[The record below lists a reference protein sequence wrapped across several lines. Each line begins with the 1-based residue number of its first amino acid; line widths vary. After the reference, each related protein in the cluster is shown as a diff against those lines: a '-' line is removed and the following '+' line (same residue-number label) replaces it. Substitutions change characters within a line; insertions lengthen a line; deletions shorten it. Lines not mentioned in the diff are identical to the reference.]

1 MAKAKAVEEK
11 VKKKK
16 KAHVYGEDDIVA
28 LRYPQNIRT
37 KTTMYLGE
45 KGPEMV
51 RRSLK
56 ELTDNAIDEAMAGR
70 NNYVE
75 TVINHS
81 KNEYIVADAGAGV
94 PVGIHKTEKVPT
106 IELVFAALHAG
117 GKFNDDAYK
126 TSSGTH
132 GLGAACTNAT
142 SEYFEVWTKRDGVW
156 YNIVWKEGIRAQ
168 KLKQIK
174 APPKE
179 LMDRL
184 QRKAKDYGTIILFR
198 PDQKVVS
205 IDAKFPKPLP
215 KGAVHSLLDVKVYV
229 NWTRMIALLN
239 IDLEMVTTF
248 EDKKKTVRFLNKKG
262 LTAVVE
268 HVLKSNE
275 LDGKG
280 KPFILQTGSLDIAVQ
295 WSNYEELDH
304 LKSYVNC
311 GLTRDGGKH
320 LDGFRNALGRAIS
333 KHKSKADKF
342 STIDCMY
349 GLVGVVNFK
358 MSGAEFSSQ
367 TKDRLTSNVTKEVED
382 VLVKAFEEFFDKNK
396 TLVKT
401 IIKQANAIG
410 KGRDSL
416 AKAMK
421 AIAGAKKG
429 GKSNAVPDCLIS
441 SETKN
446 PEERELFVVEGD
458 SAAGQSK
465 VARDPMFQEIFKLT
479 GKPANATCLPLPKV
493 LEMKALQNMI
503 IALGINPNSMD
514 LSKEDM
520 SKMTFSAKDLRIGS
534 LFVLA
539 DADVDGK
546 HITCL
551 TLALIWRMCP
561 DLIRNGKVF
570 IVDAPLYNIFYNNK
584 RYFGAT
590 HEAVANQLPKGAPTN
605 MISRAKGWG
614 EISADMLRY
623 VAFDPKTRRV
633 LRVMPPKTPDAEEY
647 FRAMMGDQAS
657 VRRELL
663 GL

>member
-1 MAKAKAVEEK
+1 MAKVEKAKKSK
-11 VKKKK
+11 VKT
-16 KAHVYGEDDIVA
+16 YDEDSIEA
-28 LRYPQNIRT
+28 LRFPENVR
-37 KTTMYLGE
+37 KKSGMYLGE

-56 ELTDNAIDEAMAGR
+56 ELTDNAIDEALAGR

-75 TVINHS
+75 TVINH
-81 KNEYIVADAGAGV
+81 KRNEYIVADAGAGV
-94 PVGIHKTEKVPT
+94 PVGIHKVEKVPT

-117 GKFNDDAYK
+117 GKFTDSAYK

-142 SEYFEVWTKRDGVW
+142 SEYFEVWTKREGVW
-156 YNIVWKEGIRAQ
+156 HNIVWQEGLKTQ
-168 KLKQIK
+168 KLKQVK

-179 LMDRL
+179 LMARL

-205 IDAKFPKPLP
+205 IDATFPKPLP
-215 KGAVHSLLDVKVYV
+215 KNAATALLDVKGYV

-239 IDLEMVTTF
+239 INLEMVTTF
-248 EDKKKTVRFLNKKG
+248 EDKGKTVRFHNKKG
-262 LTAVVE
+262 LSAVVE
-268 HVLKSNE
+268 HVLKANE

-280 KPFILQTGSLDIAVQ
+280 KPFLLQTDTMDIAVQ

-320 LDGFRNALGRAIS
+320 LDGFRNALGRAIN
-333 KHKSKADKF
+333 KHKSKSDKF
-342 STIDCMY
+342 TTVDCMY
-349 GLVGVVNFK
+349 GLVGVMNYK

-367 TKDRLTSNVTKEVED
+367 TKDRLTSNVTKDVEE
-382 VLVKAFEEFFDKNK
+382 VLVKEFEKFFDANK

-410 KGRDSL
+410 KGRESL

-429 GKSNAVPDCLIS
+429 GRNAAAPDCLIA

-446 PEERELFVVEGD
+446 PAERELFIVEGD

-465 VARDPMFQEIFKLT
+465 IARFPMYQEIFKLT

-493 LEMKALQNMI
+493 LEMKALQNLI
-503 IALGINPNSMD
+503 VALGINPNSMD

-520 SKMTFSAKDLRIGS
+520 MKMTFSAKDLRIGS
-534 LFVLA
+534 IYVLA

-551 TLALIWRMCP
+551 ALALIWRVCP
-561 DLIRNGKVF
+561 DLIRTGKVF
-570 IVDAPLYNIFYNNK
+570 IVDAPLYNIFHNNK

-590 HEAVANQLPKGAPTN
+590 HEDVAKQLPKGAPVN

-614 EISADMLRY
+614 EISADMLRF

-633 LRVMPPKTPDAEEY
+633 LKVMPPKNSDGEEY
-647 FRAMMGDQAS
+647 FRSLMGEQAS

>member
-1 MAKAKAVEEK
+1 MAKAKAVEPK
-11 VKKKK
+11 VKKSKAKTYDEDSIEALKFPENVRKK
-16 KAHVYGEDDIVA
+16 SG
-28 LRYPQNIRT
+28 
-37 KTTMYLGE
+37 MYLGE

-56 ELTDNAIDEAMAGR
+56 ELTDNAIDEALAGR

-75 TVINHS
+75 TVINHK

-117 GKFNDDAYK
+117 GKFNSDSYK

-156 YNIVWKEGIRAQ
+156 HNIVWQEGIRTQ
-168 KLKQIK
+168 KLKQVK

-179 LMDRL
+179 LMERL

-205 IDAKFPKPLP
+205 IDATFPKPLA
-215 KGAVHSLLDVKVYV
+215 KNAVHALLDVKTYV

-239 IDLEMVTTF
+239 VNLEMVTTF
-248 EDKKKTVRFLNKKG
+248 EDKKKTVRFHNKKG
-262 LTAVVE
+262 LEAVVE
-268 HVLKSNE
+268 HVLKAND

-280 KPFILQTGSLDIAVQ
+280 KPFVVQTGSLDIAVQ

-333 KHKSKADKF
+333 KHKSKSDKF
-342 STIDCMY
+342 STVDCMY
-349 GLVGVVNFK
+349 GLVGVINFK

-367 TKDRLTSNVTKEVED
+367 TKDRLTSNVTKEVEE
-382 VLVKAFEEFFDKNK
+382 VMVKEFEAFFDKNK

-410 KGRDSL
+410 KGRESL

-446 PEERELFVVEGD
+446 PEERELFIVEGD

-465 VARDPMFQEIFKLT
+465 IARFPMYQEIFKLT

-493 LEMKALQNMI
+493 LEMKALQNLI

-520 SKMTFSAKDLRIGS
+520 AKMTFSAKDLRIGS
-534 LFVLA
+534 VHVLA

-570 IVDAPLYNIFYNNK
+570 IVDAPLFNIFYNNK
-584 RYFGAT
+584 RYFGPT
-590 HEAVANQLPKGAPTN
+590 HEDVAKQLPKGAPTN

-614 EISADMLRY
+614 EISVDMLRY
-623 VAFDPKTRRV
+623 VAFDPKTRRE
-633 LRVMPPKTPDAEEY
+633 LRVLPPKTADSEEY
-647 FRAMMGDQAS
+647 FRSLMGEQAS